1 MPLNPFVQLHV
12 FGAIQIPWIQGLSHM
27 AKTGEHANNIKSVVI
42 KMSMIG
48 QATDFSDGRH

>member
-27 AKTGEHANNIKSVVI
+27 AKTGEHANNVKRVVI